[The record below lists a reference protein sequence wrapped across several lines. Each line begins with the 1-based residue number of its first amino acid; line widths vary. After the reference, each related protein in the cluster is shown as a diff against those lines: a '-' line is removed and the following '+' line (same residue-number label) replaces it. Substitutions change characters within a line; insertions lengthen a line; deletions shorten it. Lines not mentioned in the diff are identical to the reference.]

1 MKKVTRRN
9 ALKTMMALAAGAS
22 LPRRLGATP
31 VGARADGR
39 IPLVHITD
47 LYHPPQDPD
56 DHLDLAT
63 IAALPEYD
71 LRGVVLDVTKKFLMA
86 KPDGWDIALDPG
98 YVPVAQ
104 LAYLTGRAIPAA
116 MGPTEPLAHPGD
128 AALDRPRTEQA
139 GIGLLLD
146 VLQRSDVR
154 VTISLVGSGRVL
166 AAAFNREPELLR
178 AKVRAVLLNAG
189 ATGGTKREWNV
200 GLDPAA
206 YIALWRSGLSID
218 WYPCATNRSAFEQAH
233 ERGTYWKAAQSGL
246 FRDLPA
252 GLRAWFCYAFT
263 GTQRGDIIHALA
275 DSGRGAPWEQVLAGD
290 RNMWS
295 TASLVMGAGRV
306 LAQMPEG
313 WRFVPAGAATG
324 LELWPFRLDPIR
336 ATVDDEAR
344 VTWQPA
350 AGTSPLRLFGR
361 KPGTGYGLAMAAAL
375 NALLRGMPLG
385 GLSGGAAPP

>member
-1 MKKVTRRN
+1 MKKITRRN
-9 ALKTMMALAAGAS
+9 ALKTMAALAAGAS
-22 LPRRLGATP
+22 LPRHLTAAP
-31 VGARADGR
+31 AEARDDRR

-63 IAALPEYD
+63 IVALPEYD
-71 LRGVVLDVTKKFLMA
+71 LRGVVLDVTKKFLVP
-86 KPDGWDIALDPG
+86 KPEGWDIARDPG

-104 LAYLTGRAIPAA
+104 LAHLTGRAIPAA
-116 MGPTEPLAHPGD
+116 MGPIAPLAHPGD
-128 AALDRPRTEQA
+128 AALDRPQAEQA

-146 VLQRSDVR
+146 VLERSDRPVA
-154 VTISLVGSGRVL
+154 VSVVGSVRVL
-166 AAAFNREPELLR
+166 AAAFNRAPALLR

-206 YIALWRSGLSID
+206 YLALWRSGLPID
-218 WYPCATNRSAFEQAH
+218 WYPCATNRSAFEQAP
-233 ERGTYWKAAQSGL
+233 ERGTYWKAGQAEL
-246 FRDLPA
+246 LRDLPA

-275 DSGRGAPWEQVLAGD
+275 ESGRGAEWEQVLAGD

-306 LAQMPEG
+306 LARTAQG
-313 WRFVPAGAATG
+313 WRFVPAASAAG
-324 LELWPFRLDPIR
+324 LELWPFRFDPIR
-336 ATVDDEAR
+336 ATVDDDAR
-344 VTWQPA
+344 VTWQPSA
-350 AGTSPLRLFGR
+350 EASPLRLFGR
-361 KPGTGYGLAMAAAL
+361 KPGTGYGLAMAEAL
-375 NALLRGMPLG
+375 NALLRAMPLG
-385 GLSGGAAPP
+385 TKS